1 MVRRIAT
8 TVRSPVVR
16 CVVWAMFVI
25 IVVVVG
31 SALRWTW
38 LSGNDSPSDTIR
50 NLILV
55 TMAVIG
61 LPLAFW
67 RSLVAS
73 RQVETSRLTLANE
86 RFQKGAE
93 MLSAPDLHV
102 RLGGIYSLQH
112 LATEHP
118 ELYHLQTLRI
128 FCSFLRSHAT
138 VEAKDLEKQGIAV
151 AEILR
156 AIGNCTARQV
166 DIEGA
171 WDFYMNL
178 SRIDLSE
185 IEWHDLDIPGERLNF
200 SSVAFS
206 NSNLK
211 GVMLP
216 GAFMFQ
222 AKLGGAD
229 LSDAYMPGAM
239 LDSCSANSA
248 VFANANLQSSNF
260 DNAQVN
266 AADFTSAMLTRATF
280 RGANLRGA
288 KLCGAHLR
296 DVDFE
301 RANLSRA
308 DMTQCS
314 GVTQA
319 TLDRA
324 VATCGNPPV
333 LEGASDHETRQPL
346 VWRGLEPA
354 PGSGIG
360 RPSVEHRILPNAV
373 DRYPLWIP

>member
-1 MVRRIAT
+1 MRQQVTALKKERPRPPLEDTERAFW
-8 TVRSPVVR
+8 V
-16 CVVWAMFVI
+16 
-25 IVVVVG
+25 
-31 SALRWTW
+31 ALRGSWPAW
-38 LSGNDSPSDTIR
+38 ASRLLIVHADTVARWHRDRFRRYWAKISQRRHPGRPRIDAEIR
-50 NLILV
+50 RLV
-55 TMAVIG
+55 RTMAQDGWGAPRIH
-61 LPLAFW
+61 A
-67 RSLVAS
+67 
-73 RQVETSRLTLANE
+73 ELT
-86 RFQKGAE
+86 
-93 MLSAPDLHV
+93 
-102 RLGGIYSLQH
+102 
-112 LATEHP
+112 
-118 ELYHLQTLRI
+118 
-128 FCSFLRSHAT
+128 
-138 VEAKDLEKQGIAV
+138 
-151 AEILR
+151 
-156 AIGNCTARQV
+156 GNCTARQV

-200 SSVAFS
+200 SSVAFGS
-206 NSNLK
+206 SNLK

-222 AKLGGAD
+222 AKLGGAE

-248 VFANANLQSSNF
+248 VFVNANLQSSNF

-280 RGANLRGA
+280 RGADLRGA

-314 GVTQA
+314 GLTQA

-373 DRYPLWIP
+373 DRYPLWTP